1 MINNKLNF
9 GNFYPLMENH
19 FPLCSLDQEIIDKF
33 HSLYF
38 RLNEKK
44 PGLML
49 SWMGYQVGKLP
60 GDLWLYQELLFKLK
74 PDVIIEC
81 GTHRGGSALF
91 FANIL
96 QLLGNGRVLTVD
108 LYPKENL
115 PSHALIT
122 YFNGSSTDLNVFQ
135 NISKSINE
143 NEKVLIILDSN
154 HTRDHV
160 LEEMCLYKNL
170 VSSGSYL
177 VIEDTFLNGHP
188 SHENYGP
195 GPMEAIDDFLLI
207 NSDFE
212 VDRSLEKF
220 LFTLNRRGFLRRIK

>member
-1 MINNKLNF
+1 MINNKLTL
-9 GNFYPLMENH
+9 GNFSPLLENH
-19 FPLCSLDQEIIDKF
+19 FPLNSVDQDIIDKF

-60 GDLWLYQELLFKLK
+60 GDLWLYQELLFQLK

-81 GTHRGGSALF
+81 GTHRGGSALY

-108 LYPKENL
+108 LYPKEDL
-115 PSHALIT
+115 PSHTLIT
-122 YFNGSSTDLNVFQ
+122 YFNGSSTDPDVFK

-143 NEKVLIILDSN
+143 NEKVLVILDSN

-160 LEEMCLYKNL
+160 LEEMYLYKNL
-170 VSSGSYL
+170 VSTGSYL

-188 SHENYGP
+188 SHENFGS
-195 GPMEAIDDFLLI
+195 GPMEAIDDFLLL
-207 NSDFE
+207 NSNFE
-212 VDRSLEKF
+212 IDRSLEKF